1 MNIFVLDNC
10 PEFAAKYQCDKHVVK
25 MVLETA
31 QLLCS
36 AHETAP
42 YKRTHYNHPC
52 AIWTRSSMGNYD
64 WLVRHGLALAR
75 EYTFRYN
82 KIHKSTE
89 VIEWAMLNKPNILDL
104 GLLPFAQAMP
114 DQYKNPNDAVS
125 AYRNYYMNEKA
136 RIATW
141 TKTETPYW
149 YVVEVLNNVH

>member
-114 DQYKNPNDAVS
+114 DQYKNPDDAVS

>member
-1 MNIFVLDNC
+1 MNIFILDNS

-52 AIWTRSSMGNYD
+52 AIWTRSSMSNYD

-75 EYTFRYN
+75 EYAFRYN

-89 VIEWAMLNKPNILDL
+89 VIEWAWQNKPNILDL

-114 DQYKNPNDAVS
+114 DQYKDPDAVV
-125 AYRNYYMNEKA
+125 AYRNYYMKEKA
-136 RIATW
+136 RLATW
-141 TKTETPYW
+141 KFCDTPHWFETTP
-149 YVVEVLNNVH
+149 

>member
-52 AIWTRSSMGNYD
+52 AIWTRSSMSNYD

-89 VIEWAMLNKPNILDL
+89 VIEWAWQNKPNILDL

-149 YVVEVLNNVH
+149 YVVEVFNNVH

>member
-114 DQYKNPNDAVS
+114 DQYKNPDDVVS

>member
-114 DQYKNPNDAVS
+114 DQYKNPDDAVS
-125 AYRNYYMNEKA
+125 AYRNYYMKEKA

-149 YVVEVLNNVH
+149 YIVEVLNNVH